1 MSELWTTVAAVGGP
15 VGAIAGG
22 WYAARATRVA
32 ASITAEA
39 QRQAAETA
47 AGPEERLADLAVIQA
62 SVTRL
67 DAENAQLRQ
76 RLTGMETLVRAFG
89 RYVAHLTAQMR
100 AHGLDP
106 AEPPDRVEEYNRTG
120 V

>member
-1 MSELWTTVAAVGGP
+1 MSEFWTTVAAVGGP

-32 ASITAEA
+32 ATITAEA
-39 QRQAAETA
+39 QRRAAEA
-47 AGPEERLADLAVIQA
+47 AAAPEERRADLAVIQA
-62 SVTRL
+62 SVDRL

-76 RLTGMETLVRAFG
+76 RLHGTETLVRAFA
-89 RYVAHLTAQMR
+89 RYVTHLTTQMR
-100 AHGLDP
+100 THGLDP
-106 AEPPDRVEEYNRTG
+106 AEPPPRVEEYNRTG